1 MLENESNLQNKLK
14 LIKALQCNDI
24 FTSNKISVK
33 KHSFW
38 QGHVQVDSGTA
49 AALIIFGFH
58 VHIITNSRNTSW
70 DKQYPPPP
78 PPSFC
83 CCCCFCSLKVKSLC
97 NACILYFMLVTT
109 LTCPSDCCTLCS
121 HNSHHWL
128 TQSL

>member
-58 VHIITNSRNTSW
+58 VHIITDSRNTSW

-78 PPSFC
+78 PPPLFVVVAVAAV
-83 CCCCFCSLKVKSLC
+83 LKLNHSAMHASYISC
-97 NACILYFMLVTT
+97 
-109 LTCPSDCCTLCS
+109 
-121 HNSHHWL
+121 W
-128 TQSL
+128 